1 MQEIIIKKVSVT
13 KTSINQHLLE
23 TVKSYI
29 KNNKEYFNT
38 KDWLCAA
45 KTSRG
50 LTKNILFD
58 VSEFIY
64 IRKAIEDNIEKMFL
78 KNFNK
83 AIPFSIRES
92 WINVL
97 GVRGYQEFHVH
108 GDYFGSGVLYVT
120 DENSDIEFAVFPDV
134 RKRIN
139 PKKGDLLIFEATTFH
154 RVLDSEK
161 ERISLAFNF

>member
-13 KTSINQHLLE
+13 KTSIHQHLLE

-45 KTSRG
+45 KTSNG

-120 DENSDIEFAVFPDV
+120 DETS
-134 RKRIN
+134 
-139 PKKGDLLIFEATTFH
+139 
-154 RVLDSEK
+154 S
-161 ERISLAFNF
+161 SL